1 MFGRDMLYEKYLE
14 FVYYNLKYL
23 GLFGGLEK
31 LYCVVW
37 KEGKYVLSW
46 IKVKNWL

>member
-31 LYCVVW
+31 IILCCV
-37 KEGKYVLSW
+37 KRGKICFELNKS
-46 IKVKNWL
+46 